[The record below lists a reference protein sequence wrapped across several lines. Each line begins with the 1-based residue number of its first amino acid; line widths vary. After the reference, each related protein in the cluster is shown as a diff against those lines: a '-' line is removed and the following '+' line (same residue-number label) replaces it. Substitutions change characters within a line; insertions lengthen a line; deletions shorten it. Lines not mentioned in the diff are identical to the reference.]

1 MAVKTFI
8 PEIGGR
14 YRLRNGDVVK
24 VTGGREALKLDGKSK
39 EYIFYG
45 KFEDGSL
52 CAWNANGTYRA
63 SGGLKPY
70 PLDIMAE
77 VS

>member
-1 MAVKTFI
+1 MKVKTLK

-14 YRLRNGDVVK
+14 YRLRNGDIVK
-24 VTGGREALKLDGKSK
+24 VTGGRHALMLDGKNK
-39 EYIFYG
+39 EFIFYG

-70 PLDIMAE
+70 PLDIMVE
-77 VS
+77 ES